1 MSERRIYSAAEPTPV
16 RKEWVTLPDGREISV
31 WGMNTAQFAS
41 IQARSQRTFGHP
53 EAAPDRSLAIL
64 MQIAASC
71 YASDEPGAARIF
83 SDLDLD
89 KVGLLT
95 LQEMVVIMMAVQRC
109 NGQDAEEA
117 EVLRDFLPRTPEAN
131 SSNSTSSVSSVSD
144 AALVK

>member
-1 MSERRIYSAAEPTPV
+1 MEQLYSAAAPTPV
-16 RKEWVTLPDGREISV
+16 RKEKVILPDGRFLWI

-41 IQARSQRTFGHP
+41 IQARSQRVFGDP
-53 EAAPDRSLAIL
+53 NAAPDRSLAIL

-71 YASDEPGAARIF
+71 YASDEPGAPRIF

-95 LQEMVVIMMAVQRC
+95 LQEMIVIMMAVQRC

-117 EVLRDFLPRTPEAN
+117 EVLKDFLPPRPERN
-131 SSNSTSSVSSVSD
+131 SSPSTSSVSSNSD
-144 AALVK
+144 ACRAK